1 MNLAKNLLKAVT
13 TTPDLPPLSAFPK
26 SDQVTFNYFTG
37 ILHFVDE
44 EFDKAEDRFLE
55 AWKMCDKRSVKHCEI
70 ILSHLIPCHIMTK
83 TEVPSKALLATFPRL
98 EQLFGPLISAIK
110 RADLVGFDAA
120 LEVGYRGLV
129 KRRIYLAVLLF
140 RSIVE
145 RNIFRHVALLQR
157 SESTQPIQAAGGGL
171 QIRSR
176 IPLAEFVTAYRLSA
190 QDRSIDETEVECQ
203 ISNLIHKVCANP
215 ISVFAL
221 QCSFRQALLRCVG
234 HRSRRTF
241 CATSE
246 RFLFD

>member
-26 SDQVTFNYFTG
+26 SDQVTFNYYTG

-83 TEVPSKALLATFPRL
+83 TEVPSKALLAMFPRL

-120 LEVGYRGLV
+120 LEGGYRGLV

-157 SESTQPIQAAGGGL
+157 SESTQPLPASRGL

-176 IPLAEFVTAYRLSA
+176 IPLAEFVTAYRMSS
-190 QDRSIDETEVECQ
+190 QDASIDESEVECR
-203 ISNLIHKVCANP
+203 ISNLIHKVSANP
-215 ISVFAL
+215 QNPFSHCHA
-221 QCSFRQALLRCVG
+221 CFR
-234 HRSRRTF
+234 
-241 CATSE
+241 
-246 RFLFD
+246 